1 VTQEKDP
8 FADVDAE
15 QGRRAEP
22 TTEKPPP
29 FAWLDP
35 LLRTIGERE
44 DGDAWF
50 STAPPQR
57 DYLLHYI
64 GDVGAGPVGVLA
76 AGRVGFLAS
85 PGGAGKSYAL
95 CALALAVAVA
105 DRPKKTTWLG
115 AFEVNPDKAGRVLM
129 LMGEEEE
136 AEIRRRLYS
145 AAQAAELSVDDTA
158 RAIDRIV
165 PVPLCGVDG
174 VALTQAPASDG
185 GTTETPFSA
194 ALRARLAKAGPWSL
208 VVVDPL
214 ARFAGA
220 DVETDNAAATHLVQI
235 LEKLQHLPGSP
246 TVLAAHHTRKKS
258 GGDGPEISTDDMRG
272 SSGLRDGAR
281 FVAVLEEQTVFAGV
295 PNLIRFAVR
304 KNNYGARPAFM
315 LRRLD
320 HGALRQATPAE
331 QKEYADAVVEQK
343 ADKAAEKKT
352 VDRLARDRSKQAASL
367 NVDDVTAGDDA

>member
-1 VTQEKDP
+1 MTTEKDP
-8 FADVDAE
+8 FADVNAE
-15 QGRRAEP
+15 QARRQERTAE
-22 TTEKPPP
+22 P

-35 LLRTIGERE
+35 MLRTIGEHE
-44 DGDAWF
+44 DGREWF
-50 STAPPQR
+50 STPPPPR

-105 DRPKKTTWLG
+105 DRRKQTTWLG
-115 AFEVNPDKAGRVLM
+115 GFEVNPDKAGRVLM

-136 AEIRRRLYS
+136 SEIRRRLYS
-145 AAQAAELSVDDTA
+145 AAQAAELSVEDA
-158 RAIDRIV
+158 NRSIDRIV
-165 PVPLCGVDG
+165 PVPLCGKDG
-174 VALTQAPASDG
+174 IALTQAPDVANG
-185 GTTETPFSA
+185 KTETPFSE
-194 ALRARLAKAGPWSL
+194 ALRARLAAAGPWSL
-208 VVVDPL
+208 IIVDPL
-214 ARFAGA
+214 ARFAGG

-246 TVLAAHHTRKKS
+246 TVMVAHHTRKKGS
-258 GGDGPEISTDDMRG
+258 GDGPEVTADDMRG
-272 SSGLRDGAR
+272 ASGLRDGAR
-281 FVAVLEEQTVFAGV
+281 FVAVLEEQQAFKDA
-295 PNLIRFAVR
+295 PNLVRFAVR

-331 QKEYADAVVEQK
+331 QKEHANAVVEQK
-343 ADKAAEKKT
+343 ADKATEKQT
-352 VDRLARDRSKQAASL
+352 VSRIAKERSKQAAGFDL
-367 NVDDVTAGDDA
+367 GDDDVTAGDDA

>member
-15 QGRRAEP
+15 QARRAAA
-22 TTEKPPP
+22 TAEKPLP

-44 DGDAWF
+44 DGDTWF
-50 STAPPQR
+50 STAPPPR

-105 DRPKKTTWLG
+105 DRPKQTTWLG
-115 AFEVNPDKAGRVLM
+115 GFEVNPDKAGRVLM

-174 VALTQAPASDG
+174 VALTQTPATDG
-185 GTTETPFSA
+185 VATETPFSA

-258 GGDGPEISTDDMRG
+258 GSDGPEINTDDMRG

-281 FVAVLEEQTVFAGV
+281 FVAVLEEQKVFAGV
-295 PNLIRFAVR
+295 PNLVRFAVR
-304 KNNYGARPAFM
+304 KNNYGARPEFM

-343 ADKAAEKKT
+343 ADKAAEKQT
-352 VDRLARDRSKQAASL
+352 VTRIAKERSKQAASL
-367 NVDDVTAGDDA
+367 NVDLGEDA

>member
-1 VTQEKDP
+1 MTTEKDP
-8 FADVDAE
+8 FADVNAE
-15 QGRRAEP
+15 QARRQEAAAG
-22 TTEKPPP
+22 P

-35 LLRTIGERE
+35 MLRTIGERE
-44 DGDAWF
+44 DGAAWF
-50 STAPPQR
+50 STAPPPR

-64 GDVGAGPVGVLA
+64 GDVGVDPVGVLA

-105 DRPKKTTWLG
+105 DRPKQTTWLG
-115 AFEVNPDKAGRVLM
+115 SFEVNPDKAGRVLM

-145 AAQAAELSVDDTA
+145 AAQAAELSVEDA
-158 RAIDRIV
+158 RRAIGRIV
-165 PVPLCGVDG
+165 PVPLSGKDG
-174 VALTQAPASDG
+174 VALTQAPDVTNG
-185 GTTETPFSA
+185 KVETPFSE
-194 ALRARLAKAGPWSL
+194 ALRARLAEAGPWSL

-258 GGDGPEISTDDMRG
+258 AHDGPEVTADDMRG

-281 FVAVLEEQTVFAGV
+281 FVAVLEEQQVLKDA
-295 PNLIRFAVR
+295 PNLVRFAVR

-331 QKEYADAVVEQK
+331 QKEHADAVVEQK
-343 ADKAAEKKT
+343 ADKATEKQT
-352 VDRLARDRSKQAASL
+352 VSRIARDRSKQLMSL
-367 NVDDVTAGDDA
+367 NMDGVDLGDDA